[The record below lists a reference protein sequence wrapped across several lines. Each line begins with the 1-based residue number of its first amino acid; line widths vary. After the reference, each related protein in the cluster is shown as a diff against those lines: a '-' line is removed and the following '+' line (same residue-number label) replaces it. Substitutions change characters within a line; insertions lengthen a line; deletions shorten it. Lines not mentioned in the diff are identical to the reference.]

1 MLRLPKARLAS
12 KGSDYFELILARD
25 LGMTRAALRSRMS
38 TAEFTDW
45 LALYALEAEERK
57 REAQKRR

>member
-1 MLRLPKARLAS
+1 
-12 KGSDYFELILARD
+12 
-25 LGMTRAALRSRMS
+25 MTRAALRATMS

-45 LALYALEAEERK
+45 LALYSLEAEERK